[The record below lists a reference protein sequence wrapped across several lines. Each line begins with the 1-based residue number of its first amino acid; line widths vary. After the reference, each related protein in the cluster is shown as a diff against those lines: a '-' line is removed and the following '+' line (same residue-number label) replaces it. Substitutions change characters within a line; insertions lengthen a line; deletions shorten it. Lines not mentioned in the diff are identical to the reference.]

1 MPDAIDVGKW
11 VWEQRETVKV
21 LLEEVFRWFRGKHDK
36 GAEADRILVIGS
48 GGCGKSTLGRLLSG
62 GLDALLDLPGSYQE
76 SLGMETYPLQDDS
89 AAELVVPPGQ
99 EHRRDVSW
107 TALQAD
113 LANGLF
119 RGMILLSSYGYH
131 TLGDLSFRQHRLY
144 RGGKREFLKEYL
156 ADRRNEEI
164 RILKRL
170 VPFVRTNPRRMWMLS
185 LVTKQD
191 LWWPRRTAVEQHY
204 RAGAYGREIEEL
216 VEAFDNRRFHHE
228 LAFVSLVINNFKTG
242 RDELMQKNVAGYDQ
256 FLQVQSIRRLF
267 ESVSV
272 LMNWE
277 AEQ

>member
-1 MPDAIDVGKW
+1 MSDAINVGKW
-11 VWEQRETVKV
+11 VWEQRETIKV
-21 LLEEVFRWFRGKHDK
+21 LLEEVFRWFRGKQAK
-36 GAEADRILVIGS
+36 GAASGRVLILGS

-62 GLDALLDLPGSYQE
+62 GFDAILDLPGNYQE
-76 SLGMETYPLQDDS
+76 SLGIETYPLQDDS
-89 AAELVVPPGQ
+89 AAELVVAPGQ

-144 RGGKREFLKEYL
+144 QGKKRQFLDEYL
-156 ADRRNEEI
+156 ADRRNEEL
-164 RILKRL
+164 RILKRV
-170 VPFVRTNPRRMWMLS
+170 VPFVRTNPRRLWMLS

-191 LWWPRRTAVEQHY
+191 LWWRQRMTVEQHY
-204 RAGAYGREIEEL
+204 RSGTYGKAIEEL
-216 VEAFDNRRFHHE
+216 TNKSDGQRFHHE

-242 RDELMQKNVAGYDQ
+242 RDEFLQKNVAGYDQ

-267 ESVSV
+267 ESIAV
-272 LMNWE
+272 LMSWE
-277 AEQ
+277 GRQ